1 MIHLAIDSKD
11 FSYLN
16 YLSVMSAVRFNDV
29 TMWTRQEPEDNEYWR
44 IVKNLT
50 KNIEFREIDPVSGI
64 TVGLKEYTGR
74 LDIIYMAEMTDRMF
88 DDAFIDHTKMY
99 EVDGEFEDSGIV
111 LVRVYRPELI
121 TKEYVAESGT
131 AIAELIKKVLFER
144 VWNR

>member
-1 MIHLAIDSKD
+1 
-11 FSYLN
+11 
-16 YLSVMSAVRFNDV
+16 MSAARFNDV
-29 TMWTRQEPEDNEYWR
+29 TMWTRQTPENNPYWE
-44 IVKNLT
+44 IIKNV
-50 KNIEFREIDPVSGI
+50 KNIEFKEIDPVGGI
-64 TVGLKEYTGR
+64 TVGLGEYTGR
-74 LDIIYMAEMTDRMF
+74 LDIIYMAEMEDRMF

-111 LVRVYRPELI
+111 LVRVFKPELI